1 MDGWMDFILL
11 SVLLDETDSV
21 NLAVTPASPW
31 SPLYPLSPLG
41 PVRTNK
47 QFNIDLFRLQC
58 VCCAKK
64 KKKKIDER
72 TRLTWQTCR
81 TNGT

>member
-1 MDGWMDFILL
+1 MDFILL

-47 QFNIDLFRLQC
+47 QFNIDLYNVFVAQ
-58 VCCAKK
+58 KK
-64 KKKKIDER
+64 KKKKFDER
-72 TRLTWQTCR
+72 TSLTWQTCR